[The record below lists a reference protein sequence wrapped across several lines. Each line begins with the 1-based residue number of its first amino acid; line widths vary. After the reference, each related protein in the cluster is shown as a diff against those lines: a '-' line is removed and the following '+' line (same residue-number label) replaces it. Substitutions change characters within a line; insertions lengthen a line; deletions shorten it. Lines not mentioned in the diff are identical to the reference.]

1 MACIPHALEIILTNT
16 TSDYVCLLHN
26 RYHLLILIYIPFNIQ
41 RDKYESH
48 MWEIVN
54 ITAHKK
60 SL

>member
-26 RYHLLILIYIPFNIQ
+26 RYHLLMLSFNIQ

>member
-1 MACIPHALEIILTNT
+1 MACIPHALEIILTNA
-16 TSDYVCLLHN
+16 TSGYVCLLHN
-26 RYHLLILIYIPFNIQ
+26 RYHLLMQSFNIQ

>member
-1 MACIPHALEIILTNT
+1 MACILCALEIILTNT
-16 TSDYVCLLHN
+16 TSDYVLCLLHN
-26 RYHLLILIYIPFNIQ
+26 RYHLLMLSFNIQ

>member
-1 MACIPHALEIILTNT
+1 MACIPYALEIILINT
-16 TSDYVCLLHN
+16 ASDYVCLLHN
-26 RYHLLILIYIPFNIQ
+26 RYHLLMLSFNIQ
-41 RDKYESH
+41 GDKYESH